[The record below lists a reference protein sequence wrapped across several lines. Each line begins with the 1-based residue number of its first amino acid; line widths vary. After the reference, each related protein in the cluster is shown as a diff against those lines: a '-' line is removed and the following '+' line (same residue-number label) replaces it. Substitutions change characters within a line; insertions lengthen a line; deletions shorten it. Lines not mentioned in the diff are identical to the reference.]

1 MAPRGLAPTSRG
13 RLPWRRSMDSVV
25 GLSRCPRARSVILKR
40 FDMDNTEGP
49 LTSDA
54 SWSPVDALP
63 TSEFQPADSHVGDGS
78 PDQSSVH
85 HLTDTSTLDD
95 MPVVAAGLS
104 PGENPPGENPPGA
117 NLIAELVPTPPR
129 ETVMSSWKKLGAEL
143 VAGVQTLFSAGV
155 YATLIVTFGFQV
167 ARVDGLSMAPTLED
181 HDRLIVNKLVYEI
194 GDPRPGDIVM
204 LYYPL
209 NPEKMFVKRVI
220 ALEGDVVRIVDG
232 RVFVNDLPLHDE
244 YVAEDFR
251 SHDDWGPST
260 IQEGYYFVMGDHRN
274 NSSDSRHWG
283 QVPKKY
289 IVGKVKVR
297 FWPLR
302 DARIF

>member
-1 MAPRGLAPTSRG
+1 
-13 RLPWRRSMDSVV
+13 
-25 GLSRCPRARSVILKR
+25 
-40 FDMDNTEGP
+40 MDNTEGP
-49 LTSDA
+49 LSPDA
-54 SWSPVDALP
+54 SPASVDALP
-63 TSEFQPADSHVGDGS
+63 TSEFQAVDSHLDASVHDEA
-78 PDQSSVH
+78 QVH

-95 MPVVAAGLS
+95 LPVIAAGLS
-104 PGENPPGENPPGA
+104 ISENPA
-117 NLIAELVPTPPR
+117 LELAPVVAP

-220 ALEGDVVRIVDG
+220 AREGDVVRIVDG

-289 IVGKVKVR
+289 IIGKVQIR
-297 FWPLR
+297 WWPVPS
-302 DARIF
+302 ARVF

>member
-1 MAPRGLAPTSRG
+1 MDDTVLSPDETPSTSEG
-13 RLPWRRSMDSVV
+13 EP
-25 GLSRCPRARSVILKR
+25 AREPVHTHA
-40 FDMDNTEGP
+40 DHAVAADE
-49 LTSDA
+49 
-54 SWSPVDALP
+54 SPVATDAGAEVSGAL
-63 TSEFQPADSHVGDGS
+63 
-78 PDQSSVH
+78 
-85 HLTDTSTLDD
+85 
-95 MPVVAAGLS
+95 VAAPVQAVVVDDARPDAFAQPMAYQAS
-104 PGENPPGENPPGA
+104 PTAWQRIG
-117 NLIAELVPTPPR
+117 R
-129 ETVMSSWKKLGAEL
+129 EIS
-143 VAGVQTLFSAGV
+143 AGVQTLFSAAV

-209 NPEKMFVKRVI
+209 NPDKMFVKRVI
-220 ALEGDVVRIVDG
+220 ASEGDVVRIVDG
-232 RVFVNDLPLHDE
+232 HVYVNDIPLHDD
-244 YVAEDFR
+244 YVPEEFR
-251 SHDDWGPST
+251 SHDDWGPT
-260 IQEGYYFVMGDHRN
+260 VIQQGYYFVMGDHRN

-297 FWPLR
+297 WWPLQ